1 MKLHALL
8 SKRETQVAELLAWGA
23 SKKEVA
29 SKLFVSTRTV
39 ENTARNIY
47 AKLGI
52 QKATELCVWWFCTK
66 CGVPVSLDPLKRAF
80 TAILLLLVLLPRE
93 LTGNGDLFRIGRDR
107 RIARVTRTFRRYGE
121 DDGTEDF
128 SEHIKRVDHEEGN
141 SIVSGNSRI
150 WYDLDKP
157 LKGTD
162 RLRRHG
168 MPGLRKL
175 RSFRLRGKRAWGKV
189 LLLRLRNRIL
199 HNANYRL

>member
-66 CGVPVSLDPLKRAF
+66 CGVPISLDPLKRAF
-80 TAILLLLVLLPRE
+80 TAVLLLLVLLPRE

-107 RIARVTRTFRRYGE
+107 RIARVTRIRRNNEGE
-121 DDGTEDF
+121 DNTF
-128 SEHIKRVDHEEGN
+128 N
-141 SIVSGNSRI
+141 FPN
-150 WYDLDKP
+150 L
-157 LKGTD
+157 
-162 RLRRHG
+162 
-168 MPGLRKL
+168 
-175 RSFRLRGKRAWGKV
+175 
-189 LLLRLRNRIL
+189 
-199 HNANYRL
+199 

>member
-1 MKLHALL
+1 MKLNALL

-66 CGVPVSLDPLKRAF
+66 CGVPINLDPLKRAF

-93 LTGNGDLFRIGRDR
+93 LTGNGDLFRIGRDK
-107 RIARVTRTFRRYGE
+107 RIARVTRIFRRYGE
-121 DDGTEDF
+121 DDGAEDF
-128 SEHIKRVDHEEGN
+128 
-141 SIVSGNSRI
+141 
-150 WYDLDKP
+150 
-157 LKGTD
+157 
-162 RLRRHG
+162 
-168 MPGLRKL
+168 
-175 RSFRLRGKRAWGKV
+175 FRT
-189 LLLRLRNRIL
+189 
-199 HNANYRL
+199 Y

>member
-107 RIARVTRTFRRYGE
+107 RIARVTRPFRRYGE

-128 SEHIKRVDHEEGN
+128 
-141 SIVSGNSRI
+141 
-150 WYDLDKP
+150 
-157 LKGTD
+157 
-162 RLRRHG
+162 
-168 MPGLRKL
+168 
-175 RSFRLRGKRAWGKV
+175 FRT
-189 LLLRLRNRIL
+189 
-199 HNANYRL
+199 Y

>member
-23 SKKEVA
+23 SEKEVA

-93 LTGNGDLFRIGRDR
+93 LTGNGDLFRIGRDI

-128 SEHIKRVDHEEGN
+128 
-141 SIVSGNSRI
+141 
-150 WYDLDKP
+150 
-157 LKGTD
+157 
-162 RLRRHG
+162 
-168 MPGLRKL
+168 
-175 RSFRLRGKRAWGKV
+175 FRT
-189 LLLRLRNRIL
+189 
-199 HNANYRL
+199 Y

>member
-29 SKLFVSTRTV
+29 SRLFVSTRTV

-80 TAILLLLVLLPRE
+80 TAVLLLLVLLPRE

-107 RIARVTRTFRRYGE
+107 RITRVTRTFRRYGE

-128 SEHIKRVDHEEGN
+128 
-141 SIVSGNSRI
+141 
-150 WYDLDKP
+150 
-157 LKGTD
+157 
-162 RLRRHG
+162 
-168 MPGLRKL
+168 
-175 RSFRLRGKRAWGKV
+175 FRT
-189 LLLRLRNRIL
+189 
-199 HNANYRL
+199 Y